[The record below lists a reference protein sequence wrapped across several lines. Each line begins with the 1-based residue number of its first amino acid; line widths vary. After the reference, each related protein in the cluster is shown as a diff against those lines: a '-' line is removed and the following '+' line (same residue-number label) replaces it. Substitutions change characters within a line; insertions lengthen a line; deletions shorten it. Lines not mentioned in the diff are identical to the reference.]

1 MAVAIPFPP
10 GAPTMAAPADG
21 RLQFLFE
28 QRLDGRSD
36 VLPQPRL
43 DRVEG
48 VIIAR

>member
-10 GAPTMAAPADG
+10 GAPAMAAAADG
-21 RLQFLFE
+21 GFQFLFE
-28 QRLDGRSD
+28 QRLDGRAD